1 MSKLYE
7 KTHVGT
13 KALIEDY
20 IDEVT
25 KQINFICDVD
35 IPGFGINDKLEFLK
49 NTQKAFGRTAL
60 LLSGGGTF
68 GLAHMGTVKA
78 LWEQKLLPR
87 VVTGSSAGSIV
98 AAAVGCL
105 TDKELH
111 ILLDHKIINYNFLE
125 REHEKS
131 IWILKVARL
140 FKSGCIVD
148 SEVFNECMINNIGD
162 ITFAEAFNRTRRIL
176 NISVSSSTDFEM
188 PKLLNYLT
196 APNVLIR
203 SAVAASSS
211 VPFAFRAAQLLAK
224 DSRKNIIPWNPSG
237 HKCVD
242 GSIEGDLPMQRISE
256 LFGINHYLVAQLN
269 PHVMPFLNTSNKP
282 STRLSRSIVYIAKII
297 STELQYRLGWMIE
310 MGIYNELIFK
320 FHAMFSQTYIGDIT
334 ITPSIPWTEFPFVL
348 SSPTV
353 ASVTKY
359 AHAGEQAAW
368 PRIAILR
375 NHCLIE
381 RCLSEN
387 IVSLRKK
394 LLDEDEQLDQ
404 TASNF
409 NWYLPPVLTPNLTN
423 NSGNPE
429 KSDLSFDSMIEL
441 ETSLEAKPKSQNNR
455 LYVSSGNIRQR
466 FSSINPS
473 GNNPTKRLVNMDPL
487 SQIEITYDDSDDD
500 D

>member
-1 MSKLYE
+1 
-7 KTHVGT
+7 
-13 KALIEDY
+13 
-20 IDEVT
+20 
-25 KQINFICDVD
+25 
-35 IPGFGINDKLEFLK
+35 
-49 NTQKAFGRTAL
+49 
-60 LLSGGGTF
+60 
-68 GLAHMGTVKA
+68 
-78 LWEQKLLPR
+78 
-87 VVTGSSAGSIV
+87 
-98 AAAVGCL
+98 
-105 TDKELH
+105 
-111 ILLDHKIINYNFLE
+111 
-125 REHEKS
+125 
-131 IWILKVARL
+131 
-140 FKSGCIVD
+140 
-148 SEVFNECMINNIGD
+148 
-162 ITFAEAFNRTRRIL
+162 
-176 NISVSSSTDFEM
+176 
-188 PKLLNYLT
+188 
-196 APNVLIR
+196 
-203 SAVAASSS
+203 
-211 VPFAFRAAQLLAK
+211 
-224 DSRKNIIPWNPSG
+224 
-237 HKCVD
+237 
-242 GSIEGDLPMQRISE
+242 
-256 LFGINHYLVAQLN
+256 
-269 PHVMPFLNTSNKP
+269 
-282 STRLSRSIVYIAKII
+282 
-297 STELQYRLGWMIE
+297 
-310 MGIYNELIFK
+310 
-320 FHAMFSQTYIGDIT
+320 MFSQTYIGDIT

-473 GNNPTKRLVNMDPL
+473 GNNPTKRLSTNTFKEIFVNARFPSKIKSYEL
-487 SQIEITYDDSDDD
+487 SAPMGTDAAALDTSIAPMIKKKLSLFDKTCSYIWNSVTPALEIAKDVSSVYGNVIIDFYLIELQRLYNYLISNRNPKKHYQFLAKKACSYEQ
-500 D
+500 